1 MSLPQYQ
8 TGYLPASDGAVKPYV
23 TIGDGPAP
31 IIVLPGAAEGLRT
44 CVEVALYLAW
54 FYRERAKDCRILIL
68 SRRQPLPEQFGIEA
82 AADDMIHSVEQIGW
96 GPSVWEC
103 LSASGPVG
111 QWVAVKRPYLVRGL
125 VLSSTYDY
133 VGPRTRKVMRQ
144 WIDIAQHAAGLET
157 ISTTLAQKYKPP
169 PDVLAKIDP
178 VLLPSDAPVRDPER
192 ITRILSELLELDQR
206 DLTPRIISPSL
217 VLGGEDD
224 RVVPA
229 EVQREMAARIP
240 GSILELSPG
249 FGHFNDMEN
258 PAYQARVRQ
267 FAVQMACGQS

>member
-1 MSLPQYQ
+1 MSLPPFQ
-8 TGYLPASDGAVKPYV
+8 TGFLPAPDGAAKPYV

-31 IIVLPGAAEGLRT
+31 VIVLPGAAEGLRT

-68 SRRQPLPEQFGIEA
+68 SRRQPLPEGFGIERT
-82 AADDMIHSVEQIGW
+82 ADDVIDAVEQLGW

-111 QWVAVKRPYLVRGL
+111 QWVAVKRPDLVRGL

-144 WIDIAQHAAGLET
+144 WIDIAQHAAGLEA
-157 ISTTLAQKYKPP
+157 ISSTLAQKYKPP
-169 PDVLAKIDP
+169 TEVLSQIDP
-178 VLLPSDAPVRDPER
+178 GLLPSETPLRDPER

-206 DLTPRIISPSL
+206 DVTPRITSSTLI
-217 VLGGEDD
+217 LGGEDD

-229 EVQREMAARIP
+229 EVQREMAERIP
-240 GSILELSPG
+240 GSVLELSPG

-258 PAYQARVRQ
+258 PAYQERVRQ
-267 FAVQMACGQS
+267 FAVEMARGQS